1 MNSTAKLLEFRP
13 GVWTTLIADLRKRGH
28 GCRESGAFLL
38 GNIVNGTK
46 VVQAWLPYDELDPS
60 SLNYEYIRLRS
71 EAFPKLWEI
80 CEQRH
85 MQVVADV
92 HTHPRGPGQSPSDR
106 ANPMIGLA
114 GHMALI
120 IPRFAQGN
128 VTPADISVNVYLGA
142 KKWESHF
149 GQQASAFIKLPSG
162 EI

>member
-13 GVWTTLIADLRKRGH
+13 NVWTALIADLRKRGH

-38 GNIVNGTK
+38 GGISNGTK
-46 VVQAWLPYDELDPS
+46 VVQAWLPYDKLDPS
-60 SLNYEYIRLRS
+60 SLNYEYIRLCS
-71 EAFPKLWEI
+71 EAFPKLWGI

-85 MQVVADV
+85 MQVVGDV

-120 IPRFAQGN
+120 IPRFALGN
-128 VTPADISVNVYLGA
+128 VTPVDVTVNVYLGS
-142 KKWESHF
+142 KRWESYF
-149 GQQASAFIKLPSG
+149 GQQAAALIKVPSG